1 MSENNRFDFA
11 ATPYIHFGKGR
22 RAELPSLI
30 KGYGEKVL
38 LITGGKSFDGSEL
51 CQSLL
56 SALEASLEVRREKVT
71 GEPTPEMVD
80 AWVKHYQKFQPDVV
94 LAIGGGSAVDAAKAV
109 AGLLPSGHSVMDYLE
124 GVGKGKA
131 FNQITTPFIAVPTT
145 AGTGGE
151 TSKNAVLSVIGEDG
165 FKKSFRH
172 EDLVAKHIVLDP
184 ELTLTCSKEVTA
196 ACGMDAFTQLLESYV
211 STKASPMTDA
221 LAWSALEK
229 VVTALPAAYE
239 HGEDEQARA
248 DMLYASSISGLTL
261 ANAGLGAVHG
271 LASPLGAFFPIPHG
285 VVCGPLLFEATKTH
299 IQALLARDEYNPALA
314 KYAKVGRLFA
324 PEMNLDEAD
333 ALKMLLGMLELW
345 QQHLQMPKLSDY
357 GVSEDDVERIIAHI
371 SGGSYATN
379 PIMLTHDELCDL
391 LLARL

>member
-1 MSENNRFDFA
+1 MLNPFDFA
-11 ATPYIHFGKGR
+11 ATPHIHFGEGTR
-22 RAELPSLI
+22 NTLTTIIQE
-30 KGYGEKVL
+30 YGNKVL
-38 LITGGKSFDGSEL
+38 LITGGKSFDDSDL
-51 CQSLL
+51 CQQLL
-56 SALEASLEVRREKVT
+56 SQFEQDLEVRREKVV
-71 GEPTPEMVD
+71 GEPSPDMIDT
-80 AWVKHYQKFQPDVV
+80 WVQSYQSFKPDVV

-109 AGLLPSGHSVMDYLE
+109 AGLLPSGDSVMDYLE
-124 GVGKGKA
+124 GVGKGKI
-131 FNQITTPFIAVPTT
+131 FKQPTTPLIAVPTT

-151 TSKNAVLSVIGEDG
+151 TSKNAVLSVIGDNG

-184 ELTLTCSKEVTA
+184 ELTMTCSKEVTA

-211 STKASPMTDA
+211 SIKASAMTDA

-239 HGEDEQARA
+239 NGQDKQARA

-261 ANAGLGAVHG
+261 ANAGLGSVHG

-285 VVCGPLLFEATKTH
+285 VVCGSLLFEATRTN
-299 IQALLARDEYNPALA
+299 IQAMSARDEYNPALS

-324 PEMNLDEAD
+324 PEMNMDAAD
-333 ALKMLLGMLELW
+333 ALKMLLGMLEIW
-345 QQHLQMPKLSDY
+345 QQHLLMPKLSEY
-357 GVSEDDVERIIAHI
+357 GVSEDDVERIIANI

-379 PIMLTHDELCDL
+379 PIVLTHDELKAL
-391 LLARL
+391 LLARI